1 METIINQIF
10 EISQKSEN
18 NTEINLSRNIKRI
31 YSELEEMGY
40 QIINPIGRP
49 YRETDSDIEAN
60 IAGGISRKSK
70 VEKVLKPII
79 YKNENGS
86 NVLIQKGIVIVG

>member
-10 EISQKSEN
+10 EISQKSEKSG
-18 NTEINLSRNIKRI
+18 EINLSRNIKRI
-31 YSELEEMGY
+31 YAELDEMGY

-60 IAGGISRKSK
+60 IAGSISRNSK
-70 VEKVLKPII
+70 IEKVLKPII
-79 YKNENGS
+79 YKNESGS

>member
-18 NTEINLSRNIKRI
+18 SSEINLSRNLKRI

-40 QIINPIGRP
+40 QIINPMGRA

-60 IAGGISRKSK
+60 IAGNVSRNSK
-70 VEKVLKPII
+70 IEKVLKPII
-79 YKNENGS
+79 YKNENGN

>member
-10 EISQKSEN
+10 EISQKSEK
-18 NTEINLSRNIKRI
+18 NTEVNLSRNIKRI

-40 QIINPIGRP
+40 QIINPMGRP

-60 IAGGISRKSK
+60 IAGGVSRKSK
-70 VEKVLKPII
+70 IEKVLKPII

-86 NVLIQKGIVIVG
+86 NVLVQKGIVIVG